1 MSNLITAFEKYF
13 KIIPANVVDS
23 KNRFHRLR
31 YQVYSQE
38 LQLPDFEAWRYP
50 DGREI
55 DEYDNRSICSLL
67 YHRESK
73 NLAGGVRL
81 VLCNSDDPLQPF
93 PIEEHAGHYFD
104 KNLVVPNQLP
114 RRTTAE
120 ITRLMLARN
129 FRCRGQEAL
138 YAHGMDDSNIKD
150 SRSDSRRQFPHP
162 ILGLLVALVR
172 MSSECGITHW
182 YAGMEPVLNRRLRQF
197 GANLKPI
204 GPLVEYHGGRRPYLD
219 TIDNVL
225 GRMFRE
231 NRAFWEL
238 ITNHGKLY
246 PDSVKKLSE
255 RECRVQILKQGLF

>member
-13 KIIPANVVDS
+13 EIIPGNTVDS
-23 KNRFHRLR
+23 KNRFYRLR

-38 LQLPDFEAWRYP
+38 LQLPDFEAWRFP

-67 YHRESK
+67 LHRKSK
-73 NLAGGVRL
+73 NIVGGVRL
-81 VLCNSDDPLQPF
+81 VLCDSADPSQLF
-93 PIEEHAGHYFD
+93 PIEEYAGHSFD
-104 KNLVVPNQLP
+104 NNLVDSNQLP

-129 FRCRGQEAL
+129 FRCRGQEAF

-162 ILGLLVALVR
+162 VLGLLVALVQ
-172 MSSECGITHW
+172 MSSEYGITHW

-197 GANLKPI
+197 GASLKPI
-204 GPLVEYHGGRRPYLD
+204 GPLVEYHGRRRPYLD

-225 GRMFRE
+225 GQMFRE
-231 NRAFWEL
+231 DRAFWEL

-246 PDSVKKLSE
+246 PDSKK
-255 RECRVQILKQGLF
+255 RECRVEILKQGLL